1 MERSG
6 QHWLMDS
13 TQGLSLALNDLLTVQ
28 TENLDL
34 IWLPCDQHDNA
45 IFRNALGQMNNN
57 DKSKKITFSLALR
70 LSSTSMYCWVAI
82 LSLGCYCGFVTLDG
96 CDAGVPMPM
105 RGANSGC

>member
-1 MERSG
+1 MSAQTQETPVERSG

-34 IWLPCDQHDNA
+34 IWLPCDQHNNA

-57 DKSKKITFSLALR
+57 DKSKKFTFSLASQFHFNVL
-70 LSSTSMYCWVAI
+70 
-82 LSLGCYCGFVTLDG
+82 LGRDFVTWLLLWV
-96 CDAGVPMPM
+96 CDF
-105 RGANSGC
+105 RWL

>member
-34 IWLPCDQHDNA
+34 IWLPRDQHNNA

-57 DKSKKITFSLALR
+57 DKSKKFTFPLAQVCQIA
-70 LSSTSMYCWVAI
+70 SNIQFI
-82 LSLGCYCGFVTLDG
+82 LTI
-96 CDAGVPMPM
+96 
-105 RGANSGC
+105 NI

>member
-34 IWLPCDQHDNA
+34 IWLPCDQHNNA
-45 IFRNALGQMNNN
+45 IFRNALGQM
-57 DKSKKITFSLALR
+57 KTTKGTAVIPMALMAVNLENVQRCHVQVSTTNR
-70 LSSTSMYCWVAI
+70 LSTLSI
-82 LSLGCYCGFVTLDG
+82 LRYLRTLQSFKHILF
-96 CDAGVPMPM
+96 
-105 RGANSGC
+105 RN